1 MAYFLKK
8 TKNHKGLYLQIYES
22 FYDPVRKQTA
32 HRSIKPLGYVHELA
46 EAGIKDPLS
55 YYADQVKEMNAERKK
70 DKDAQKIKRIQHDTP
85 ERDIGYFPLK
95 AINEGLGVRADMDTL
110 NLAAGFRFSL
120 FELVSSLVYARTVHP
135 ASKSKTYFEVIPK
148 LLEPMSFS
156 LDQLFDGLAFLGREY
171 QKVVEIYNAH
181 IASLW
186 KRDTTHTYFDCT
198 NFFFEIDKEDAFR
211 RRGPSKERRTDP
223 IVGLGLLLDADC
235 IPVGLECFAGNE
247 SEKPQMEKVVSRLKR
262 RYHMQGRTVRV
273 ADKGLNCADNI
284 ADAILSGDGYLFSK
298 SVKQLPKEE
307 QAWAC
312 DPQGWVDVA
321 DDEGNVCCRL
331 KSVIGEFS
339 YQVSARDGKAKKRTV
354 ALLEKRVATFS
365 PALAKKQLREI
376 ERQVEKARRLRLG
389 GAKRKEFGD
398 SAKFVTFTAIDK
410 NGCIEEED
418 SVAVALNH
426 EAIAKA
432 RSLAGY
438 NMLVTSEVS
447 MDDKE
452 VYQVYHRLWRIEESF
467 RVMKTELDA
476 RPVYLQRPDAIIG
489 HFLICYLSV
498 TLLRLLQFKVLD
510 NRFGSAE
517 IMEFIRAFKVVKCSE
532 RKYINISASSRLGD
546 ELERITHLPL
556 NYYYL
561 TSAQVKDIVSCRFDL
576 RTSS

>member
-8 TKNHKGLYLQIYES
+8 TKNNKGLYLQIYES

-32 HRSIKPLGYVHELA
+32 HRSVRPLGYAHEL
-46 EAGIKDPLS
+46 EREGIEDPVS
-55 YYADQVKEMNAERKK
+55 YYAEQVKEMNAQRNRE
-70 DKDAQKIKRIQHDTP
+70 KDARKIKRIQQDSP
-85 ERDIGYFPLK
+85 ERDLGYFPLK
-95 AINEGLGVRADMDTL
+95 AINEGLNVKADIDL
-110 NLAAGFRFSL
+110 LQLAGGFKFSL
-120 FELVSSLVYARTVHP
+120 FDLLSSLIYARAVHP

-148 LLEPMSFS
+148 LLEPAGFS

-186 KRDTTHTYFDCT
+186 TRDVARTYFDCT

-223 IVGLGLLLDADC
+223 IVGLGLLLDGDC

-262 RYHMQGRTVRV
+262 RYHMEGHTVRV

-284 ADAILSGDGYLFSK
+284 ADALLAGDGYIFSK
-298 SVKQLPKEE
+298 SVKQLPEEE
-307 QAWAC
+307 QAWVLSSE
-312 DPQGWVDVA
+312 GWADVT
-321 DDEGNVCCRL
+321 DDEGRL
-331 KSVIGEFS
+331 RYRVKSTVGEFT
-339 YQVSARDGKAKKRTV
+339 YHVSARDGKAKKRR
-354 ALLEKRVATFS
+354 AKLLEKRVATYN

-376 ERQVEKARRLRLG
+376 DRQVEKARKLRLS

-398 SAKFVTFTAIDK
+398 SAKFVTFAAVDK
-410 NGCIEEED
+410 DGCIDEED
-418 SVAVALNH
+418 GVAVALNH
-426 EAIAKA
+426 KAIDKA

-447 MDDKE
+447 MDDEE
-452 VYQVYHRLWRIEESF
+452 VYRVYHNLWRIEESF

-476 RPVYLQRPDAIIG
+476 RPVYLQREDAIIG

-510 NRFGSAE
+510 ARFGSTE
-517 IMEFIRAFKVVKCSE
+517 IMEFIRAFRVVKCSE
-532 RKYINISASSRLGD
+532 RRYINISASSRLGD

-561 TSAQVKDIVSCRFDL
+561 TSSQVKDIVGYRFGL
-576 RTSS
+576 